1 MRMENIRHHTTIT
14 WMRHIHFCRNFFIV
28 LTGSMQMN
36 IPDTRKLLK
45 ESGQHTME
53 ISMMRMRDTIAVK
66 SGGWS
71 FVPDMGCV
79 NSFQNELAELC
90 KLVGVRCEA
99 YQSSAYHKRCLVQIG
114 EIWYVVD
121 PTNNGVK
128 NCKAVDYAAERD
140 RYKNEYFAS
149 EEAQILQEQLD
160 MGEKAQKGEITW
172 REYFHYLFPDYTDE
186 QIQSQLGMSYE
197 EYGNLW
203 K

>member
-1 MRMENIRHHTTIT
+1 MFLQIQGIKKSFGAGDSRVDVLKGLDLDIERGEFCVLLGPSGSGKSTLLNIIGGIDDADAGYNRSKER
-14 WMRHIHFCRNFFIV
+14 WLV
-28 LTGSMQMN
+28 LRTGHVMCEQFS
-36 IPDTRKLLK
+36 
-45 ESGQHTME
+45 
-53 ISMMRMRDTIAVK
+53 
-66 SGGWS
+66 
-71 FVPDMGCV
+71 
-79 NSFQNELAELC
+79 NELAELC

-149 EEAQILQEQLD
+149 ED

>member
-1 MRMENIRHHTTIT
+1 MCEQ
-14 WMRHIHFCRNFFIV
+14 F
-28 LTGSMQMN
+28 S
-36 IPDTRKLLK
+36 
-45 ESGQHTME
+45 
-53 ISMMRMRDTIAVK
+53 
-66 SGGWS
+66 
-71 FVPDMGCV
+71 
-79 NSFQNELAELC
+79 NELAELC

-99 YQSSAYHKRCLVQIG
+99 YQSSAYHRRCLVQIG